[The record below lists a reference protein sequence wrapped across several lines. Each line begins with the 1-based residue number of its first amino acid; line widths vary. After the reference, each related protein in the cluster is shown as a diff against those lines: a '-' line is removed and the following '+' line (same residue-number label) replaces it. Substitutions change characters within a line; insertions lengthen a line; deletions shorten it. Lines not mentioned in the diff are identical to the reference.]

1 MVLRE
6 TALKGN
12 SRALDRLFELAQ
24 RFDNEEVGQAQQLPA
39 DDQAI
44 LAAYVARFPGA
55 AMTPSRGDL
64 ADGAA
69 SKPGAGSGPKARK

>member
-24 RFDNEEVGQAQQLPA
+24 RFNNEEVGQAQQLPA

-44 LAAYVARFPGA
+44 LAAYLAQLAAA
-55 AMTPSRGDL
+55 AMTAATGGS
-64 ADGAA
+64 ADDAA
-69 SKPGAGSGPKARK
+69 SKPGARAGKKARK